1 MGIGEG
7 EIHDAAENIGDE
19 IEFEEQVQGNKDEEK
34 AEQDN
39 DKNKEEE
46 NDIEM

>member
-7 EIHDAAENIGDE
+7 EIHDAAQNIGDE

-34 AEQDN
+34 AEQDQN
-39 DKNKEEE
+39 KDNKE
-46 NDIEM
+46 